1 MIKENKT
8 LEELIQR
15 YARVSNSW
23 GKADSFVKVIDSLIT
38 LLTGN

>member
-15 YARVSNSW
+15 YTRVRNSW
-23 GKADSFVKVIDSLIT
+23 GKADSFVKIFGSGIY
-38 LLTGN
+38 